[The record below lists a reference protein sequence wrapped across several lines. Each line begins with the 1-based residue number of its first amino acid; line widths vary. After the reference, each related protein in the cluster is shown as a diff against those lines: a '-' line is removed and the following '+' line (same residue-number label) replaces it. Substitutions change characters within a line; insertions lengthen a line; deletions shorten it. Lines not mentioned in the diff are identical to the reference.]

1 MPHSMQNTNSTNDG
15 RNNSKNQSLGLTAVV
30 ENAIAGERRHEYLT
44 EKLVRIHGQKRR
56 SPNQGSAIAR
66 AYRVAEQDRLEF
78 GTYDLVFKEFCDD
91 LTRLGETI
99 TGTDAQPS
107 KAIKAPLGNKGPVLP
122 AVQLKRLGEK
132 IVELCRRYDDR
143 WSVTYSNHVFHPH
156 ATVMLRA
163 MTRYAVRVSQ
173 CYVSHGK
180 FSHDLELGDLLGRL
194 VRFVRRVCASW
205 RYINAVN
212 EHTKKERSNFDSS
225 RDLIFHFASLH
236 SRLCFLRIDL
246 TFRTCAKDFSH
257 SEEANRAV
265 AAYLRSIRSKAMKR
279 NLLPGYLGFIIKR
292 ENGVARGTHF
302 HLMIILNGNIQRS
315 TEYLSEKLG
324 EIWLDRIGRDRGS
337 FHNSYKDSNDWFFNG
352 LGVVEYHDLE
362 KLIGLRVALHY
373 LSKQDCVLKVSND
386 KVKNFWRT
394 PSPTGSGKKRGRKRK
409 GEDSLRLMHR
419 LLDGPR
425 SKYPKGF
432 DPKPYVLAKMQKA
445 TTPRASWSWDTL
457 PPTVDELP

>member
-1 MPHSMQNTNSTNDG
+1 MQTTNSASNG
-15 RNNSKNQSLGLTAVV
+15 RNNSTNQSFGLTAVI
-30 ENAIAGERRHEYLT
+30 ESAIAGERRHEYLT
-44 EKLVRIHGQKRR
+44 EKLVRIHGQKPKG
-56 SPNQGSAIAR
+56 PNQGSAVAR
-66 AYRVAEQDRLEF
+66 THRVAEQDRLDF

-91 LTRLGETI
+91 LTQLGVTI
-99 TGTDAQPS
+99 ISSDAKPS
-107 KAIKAPLGNKGPVLP
+107 KAIEAPLGNKGPALP
-122 AVQLKRLGEK
+122 AVQLRPLGGR
-132 IVELCRRYDDR
+132 ILELCRRYDDR
-143 WSVTYSNHVFHPH
+143 WGVAYANHVFHPK

-163 MTRYAVRVSQ
+163 MNRYAVRISQ
-173 CYVSHGK
+173 CHVSHGK
-180 FSHDLELGDLLGRL
+180 FSHELELGDLLSRL
-194 VRFVRRVCASW
+194 VRFVRRVFSSW
-205 RYINAVN
+205 PYINAVN
-212 EHTKKERSNFDSS
+212 EHTKKERSNFASA
-225 RDLIFHFASLH
+225 RDLIFRFSSLH

-246 TFRTCAKDFSH
+246 TFRTGSKDFSH
-257 SEEANRAV
+257 SEEANRLV
-265 AAYLRSIRSKAMKR
+265 VAYLRSLRSKAMKR

-292 ENGVARGTHF
+292 ENGIARGTHF

-315 TEYLSEKLG
+315 TEYLSDKLG
-324 EIWLDRIGRDRGS
+324 EMWLERIGRDRGS
-337 FHNSYKDSNDWFFNG
+337 FHNSYRNSNDWIFNG

-394 PSPTGSGKKRGRKRK
+394 PSPKGGGKKRGRKRK

-445 TTPRASWSWDTL
+445 ATPRAAWSWDTL